1 MAKTTIS
8 TFRRVLNWIGLA
20 VVLTLLGISLI
31 GFLAWRAESK
41 YAQSAAPYLE
51 ETLPT
56 IVQWDAATIW
66 ALYSPEV
73 REFISR
79 EDHNNIVHSLARLGG
94 LESLGRPRFLRV
106 ATSATARTGS
116 MTIVS
121 YEVPAKFE
129 NGEATIFVNLK
140 DEDGEFSIYG
150 FNVNS
155 MALLQ

>member
-1 MAKTTIS
+1 
-8 TFRRVLNWIGLA
+8 
-20 VVLTLLGISLI
+20 
-31 GFLAWRAESK
+31 
-41 YAQSAAPYLE
+41 
-51 ETLPT
+51 
-56 IVQWDAATIW
+56 
-66 ALYSPEV
+66 
-73 REFISR
+73 
-79 EDHNNIVHSLARLGG
+79 
-94 LESLGRPRFLRV
+94 
-106 ATSATARTGS
+106 